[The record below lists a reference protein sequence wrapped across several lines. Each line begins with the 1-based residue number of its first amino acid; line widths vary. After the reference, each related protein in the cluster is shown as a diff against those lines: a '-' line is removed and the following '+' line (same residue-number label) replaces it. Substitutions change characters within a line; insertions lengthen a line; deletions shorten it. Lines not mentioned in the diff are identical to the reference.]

1 MPENLRM
8 PHAVSHLRAA
18 RLARSGKPFLAR
30 GGFKRERC
38 ADCRL
43 VPSHCMCALR
53 PSLTTR
59 AGVCLLMADIEPLKP
74 SNTGWLVADVVPD
87 TFAFGWTRTETDPAL
102 LALLGDPQWQ
112 PYVVFPGQYAAPER
126 VVRTVQ
132 PPDSLRGDAEK
143 RPLFILLD
151 ATWSEARK
159 MFRRSPY
166 LDQLPVLSLEPD
178 QISQYKLRRSGRD
191 DHFCTSEVAALCM
204 NLAGERVAEQTL
216 EAYLAVF
223 THHYLHA
230 KNQQPIAWEGTA
242 HQRLREVSLL
252 LPSRAATD
260 ARRDEPTARPSSRG
274 ADVVIDGS
282 AILNPSML
290 VV

>member
-1 MPENLRM
+1 M

-18 RLARSGKPFLAR
+18 RLARSAKPFLAR

-43 VPSHCMCALR
+43 VPSHCMCSLR

-74 SNTGWLVADVVPD
+74 SNTGWLVADVVAD

-102 LALLGDPQWQ
+102 AALLRDPQWQ

-132 PPDSLRGDAEK
+132 PSDSPPGDAPAK

-151 ATWSEARK
+151 GTWSEARK

-166 LDQLPVLSLEPD
+166 LDRLPVLSLEPD
-178 QISQYKLRRSGRD
+178 QASQYKLRNSGRT

-204 NLAGERVAEQTL
+204 KLANEGVAEQTL

-230 KNQQPIAWEGTA
+230 KNQQPIAWDGVV
-242 HQRLREVSLL
+242 HQRLRDVSVL
-252 LPSRAATD
+252 LPIRAAAAET
-260 ARRDEPTARPSSRG
+260 TS
-274 ADVVIDGS
+274 
-282 AILNPSML
+282 
-290 VV
+290 